1 MSKSKYGF
9 TMVELLVTIVILG
22 LLFTLGYFSV
32 TAILNRAN
40 DSYYASQE
48 DMIVLAGRDYFAD
61 YRSELPKEIGETN
74 FVTLKTLIDE
84 GYIDPVKDRND
95 NDCNYE
101 GSIVI
106 AQKITND
113 EYQYYVT
120 LLCDNDNYETTED
133 DANPVIKFSPNRKSS
148 TEAIT
153 VKMEVTDNKGVASY
167 RYVIVKEGETYY
179 DSDYQLYNGEVTINL
194 TEKGLY
200 TIIGYAIDTSGNRG
214 DGESGKYSIYEG
226 IDCANVEF
234 SGSTKEQTWTNKDI
248 GVDIT
253 VPSNTYRFEVS
264 IRKNGGEYTVVDNYL
279 GSVKPS
285 LTINEEGK
293 TQIKVTA
300 YDAEGNSCVAVSKE
314 YYIDKTKPSCNIEFK
329 GTIGDNGWYKE
340 KNVTVSLNG
349 SDNLNLAKSGL
360 TTSSS
365 VTYNGT
371 TSASQGNTSGTT
383 WYGYVLDG
391 AGNANSCSATLKVD
405 TTAPSCSVYVSGTK
419 GNNGWYKDKNANLSL
434 SHLDILSG
442 VASYGLT
449 TSTSAIYNGSTSGSQ
464 GNTGGTI
471 WYGYVKDKAGNV
483 ASCSNTVK
491 VDTVKPTC
499 SIAINGTI
507 GDNGWYK
514 EKNSTLL
521 LNRADNLSGIAK
533 SGLTTSTGTTYNS
546 TLTATQGNTS
556 GTTWRGYVMDNAG
569 NTNSCSTSLKVDTT
583 APSCSVY
590 VSGTKG
596 NNGWYK
602 DKNANLSLS
611 HLDILSGI
619 ASYGLTTSTTTTY
632 NGSVSASQG
641 NTGGT
646 TWRGYVKDKAG
657 NVASCSNTVKV
668 DTVKPTINSVT
679 LRQDTSGKVID
690 PDYKDHYFQ
699 GSTFTNKN
707 FNYYLLT
714 SAGGSRRYY
723 ANASASDSLSSV
735 GTVQVCNSDG
745 SSCVNNNTG
754 VLTSSITSSKANK
767 KIRVT
772 DKAGNVSEFP
782 FTLTFYTSCQEWFL
796 LNYANA
802 LGRYPELS
810 GVNVHVKQ
818 YFNYINGGT
827 SGINNILISNG
838 ITARSKEYA
847 MISIYW
853 DIFTVTEEARVHCG
867 SSPTQATNE
876 CLVRHWYYTLLRRQP
891 ENNTVITQRV
901 NDIGSTEWTK
911 FYYDR
916 GNYGGIAAFEPYT
929 KMLTNFIAVANA
941 ENVLKNL
948 NTSNWNSNTC
958 YFKGEE
964 GFN

>member
-167 RYVIVKEGETYY
+167 RYVIIKEGETYY

-442 VASYGLT
+442 
-449 TSTSAIYNGSTSGSQ
+449 
-464 GNTGGTI
+464 
-471 WYGYVKDKAGNV
+471 
-483 ASCSNTVK
+483 
-491 VDTVKPTC
+491 
-499 SIAINGTI
+499 
-507 GDNGWYK
+507 
-514 EKNSTLL
+514 
-521 LNRADNLSGIAK
+521 
-533 SGLTTSTGTTYNS
+533 
-546 TLTATQGNTS
+546 
-556 GTTWRGYVMDNAG
+556 
-569 NTNSCSTSLKVDTT
+569 
-583 APSCSVY
+583 
-590 VSGTKG
+590 
-596 NNGWYK
+596 
-602 DKNANLSLS
+602 
-611 HLDILSGI
+611 I

-707 FNYYLLT
+707 FNYYLLM

-827 SGINNILISNG
+827 SGINNILVSNG